1 VKARRAGLLATA
13 AVCALLTSCAAAP
26 PAPERDRGREKII
39 ERQQMIWYIGEEY
52 RFVWDPE
59 VTSFVKEIGINLSR
73 AVGAS
78 DNDFHFYIIDQPS
91 INAFTTPQ
99 GDIFIFSGMLTQ
111 MQNSSEL
118 AGVLAHEIAHVRADH
133 FSQMQRRATMST
145 IPGLMAAIL
154 SKGDPRV
161 IASTIAAAQSYQL
174 HWSREME
181 FESDRLAV
189 QYLGLTDYDQAG
201 LLGAMR
207 VIQKGQRLLPVDAPE
222 GLMTHPVTSSRI
234 ANMEGGLSRMP
245 GEPYEPAY
253 DASWER
259 MRAVLLALTDRP
271 GVVLRGYRKRLDD
284 GGADAQDQLGLVYA
298 RQGNYPAAEEAFR
311 QAVAAEPEDAR
322 FLADLGSALFHQGK
336 MEEARDAFLRSLQ
349 AEGGKKYSYP
359 YYFLGEIHR
368 EAGDTDAGYRYYQSA
383 ASSWPPISESHYQLA
398 LMLAEREELGEADYH
413 FGKAARL
420 RGDFA
425 SALRSFSRAG
435 ARLGSD
441 PVWASRISAELLEM
455 Q

>member
-1 VKARRAGLLATA
+1 MLAAA
-13 AVCALLTSCAAAP
+13 AVCVLLTNCAAAP
-26 PAPERDRGREKII
+26 PPPPRDRGREKII
-39 ERQQMIWYIGEEY
+39 ERQQMIWVIGEDY

-59 VTSFVKEIGINLSR
+59 VTSLVKEIGITLSR

-91 INAFTTPQ
+91 INAFTTPR

-111 MQNSSEL
+111 MKNSSEL
-118 AGVLAHEIAHVRADH
+118 AGVLAHEIAHVRANH
-133 FSQMQRRATMST
+133 FAQMQRRATMST
-145 IPGLMAAIL
+145 IPGLVAAIL

-189 QYLGLTDYDQAG
+189 QYLGLTEYDQTG
-201 LLGAMR
+201 LLGAME
-207 VIQKGQRLLPVDAPE
+207 VIQKGQRLLPSDAPE
-222 GLMTHPVTSSRI
+222 GLMTHPITSSRI

-245 GEPYEPAY
+245 GEPYRPAY

-259 MRAVLLALTDRP
+259 MRAVLRARTDRSA
-271 GVVLRGYRKRLDD
+271 VVLRSYRKGLEG
-284 GGADAQDQLGLVYA
+284 GGADAHDQLGLVHA
-298 RQGNYPAAEEAFR
+298 RQGNYPAAEDAFR
-311 QAVAAEPEDAR
+311 TAVAAEPGNAR
-322 FLADLGSALFHQGK
+322 FLSDLGLALFHQGK
-336 MEEARDAFLRSLQ
+336 MEEARDVFLHSLQ

-368 EAGDTDAGYRYYQSA
+368 EAGDLDTGFKYYQSA
-383 ASSWPPISESHYQLA
+383 ATSWPPISEAHYQLA
-398 LMLAEREELGEADYH
+398 LMLAEREKLGEADYH

-420 RGDFA
+420 RGDFV
-425 SALRSFSRAG
+425 SALRSFSRAEG
-435 ARLGSD
+435 RLGSD
-441 PVWASRISAELLEM
+441 PVWASRISSELWEM